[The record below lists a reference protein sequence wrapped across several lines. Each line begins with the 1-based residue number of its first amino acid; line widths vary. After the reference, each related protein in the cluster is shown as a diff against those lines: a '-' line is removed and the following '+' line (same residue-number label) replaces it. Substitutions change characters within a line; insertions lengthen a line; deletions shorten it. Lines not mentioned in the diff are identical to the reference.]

1 MGDMWTKKYSPEN
14 SKSVLGQEKGLSE
27 LKSYISG
34 YKHGGDAAL
43 VYGPTGCGK
52 TAAVQAIAKE
62 LNLELVE
69 LNASDLRNKD
79 AINSI
84 VGSASKQMSL
94 FMRGKIILVDE
105 IDGLAGREDRGG
117 LQELL
122 KLITESSF
130 PIVMTANDPF
140 EQKFSALRKAAK
152 MIQFNKIEVPDLLS
166 ALKNVCKGEE
176 LAYDEDALE
185 AVARRADGDLRAGL
199 IDLFLLTRGEKRLT
213 MEQVSI
219 LFDRRRIITIMDALT
234 RIFKTK
240 ELDVALS
247 AMDNVDE
254 DIDEIIMW
262 VDENIPAEY
271 NKALDLMRAYDC
283 LSHADVFKGR
293 IARWQH
299 WRLLVY
305 VNSLI
310 TAGVA
315 LAKDEKYKTPGKYK
329 RPGRPLKIWI
339 WNRKNQLRNSIAA
352 KLAAVTHSSKHYAFQ
367 ETVPYLQA
375 IFLNDKTKRDQ
386 LTLELGLDEKEIEW
400 LSEN

>member
-43 VYGPTGCGK
+43 IYGPTGCGK

-166 ALKNVCKGEE
+166 ALNRDGIFG
-176 LAYDEDALE
+176 
-185 AVARRADGDLRAGL
+185 VAIPFPRDGIR
-199 IDLFLLTRGEKRLT
+199 LFY
-213 MEQVSI
+213 
-219 LFDRRRIITIMDALT
+219 
-234 RIFKTK
+234 
-240 ELDVALS
+240 
-247 AMDNVDE
+247 
-254 DIDEIIMW
+254 
-262 VDENIPAEY
+262 P
-271 NKALDLMRAYDC
+271 ALDQQQIFFPI
-283 LSHADVFKGR
+283 H
-293 IARWQH
+293 
-299 WRLLVY
+299 
-305 VNSLI
+305 LI
-310 TAGVA
+310 VV
-315 LAKDEKYKTPGKYK
+315 L
-329 RPGRPLKIWI
+329 
-339 WNRKNQLRNSIAA
+339 
-352 KLAAVTHSSKHYAFQ
+352 
-367 ETVPYLQA
+367 
-375 IFLNDKTKRDQ
+375 
-386 LTLELGLDEKEIEW
+386 
-400 LSEN
+400 